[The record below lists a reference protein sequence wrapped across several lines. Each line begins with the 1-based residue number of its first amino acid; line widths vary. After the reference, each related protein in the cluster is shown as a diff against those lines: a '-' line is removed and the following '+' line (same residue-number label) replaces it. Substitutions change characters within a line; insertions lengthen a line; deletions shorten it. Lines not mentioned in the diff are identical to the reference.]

1 MNKINKEIEI
11 TAGNIAVLEY
21 KKQLKQNNMQITY
34 KELADRVG
42 DMVLFNN
49 VTEADETLFDHTEN
63 GDMAV
68 LDDNGEPTEVYHE
81 IYQYYAITE
90 GGADYLKRNTSEI
103 VFYSEKLN
111 LYIWGITHFGTSW
124 DGVEVEVK

>member
-1 MNKINKEIEI
+1 
-11 TAGNIAVLEY
+11 
-21 KKQLKQNNMQITY
+21 MQITY

-49 VTEADETLFDHTEN
+49 VTEIDETLFDHTEN

-68 LDDNGEPTEVYHE
+68 LDDNGEPTEEYHE

-90 GGADYLKRNTSEI
+90 GGADYLKGNTSEI